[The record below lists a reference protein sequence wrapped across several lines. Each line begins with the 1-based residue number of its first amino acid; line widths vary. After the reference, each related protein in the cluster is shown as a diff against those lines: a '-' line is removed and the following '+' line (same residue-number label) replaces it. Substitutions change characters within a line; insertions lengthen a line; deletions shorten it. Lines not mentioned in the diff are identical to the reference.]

1 MCHRGADRRR
11 ARHRQRRVAPPPSYT
26 AAWAQWQRPKGWF
39 YRYWPP
45 CGRWLCCQL
54 RLSTSNVGQAL
65 IRFGEVQRYR
75 MSGDR
80 SSLPAP
86 SVRSRVLI
94 QDPPPTCPDEQ
105 AGHVRVRVDQQR
117 SRGSGYASQPM
128 AVGSTAGRLAVLTRS
143 LPGAGGDT
151 MLATLGDW
159 TGHPLFGSAGRCPRR
174 DGRRARAGYVGRC
187 RRPGPDKRGAG
198 RAPRRGRRPRAGPG
212 RVLARRRA
220 CARSRCLRRKE
231 GVRIRRTAV
240 RISSGQH
247 FSRPSHPAPG
257 VHFCRPAVPPA
268 SRGSRD
274 PPVCSRSRD
283 V

>member
-1 MCHRGADRRR
+1 M
-11 ARHRQRRVAPPPSYT
+11 
-26 AAWAQWQRPKGWF
+26 
-39 YRYWPP
+39 
-45 CGRWLCCQL
+45 
-54 RLSTSNVGQAL
+54 

-151 MLATLGDW
+151 MLETQGDW

-174 DGRRARAGYVGRC
+174 EETARSEPGTSAAAVDPGQMIAERDVHGGEDGDHERDLEECWRA
-187 RRPGPDKRGAG
+187 DE
-198 RAPRRGRRPRAGPG
+198 RAPAADACG
-212 RVLARRRA
+212 ARKA
-220 CARSRCLRRKE
+220 
-231 GVRIRRTAV
+231 
-240 RISSGQH
+240 SGSAAQ
-247 FSRPSHPAPG
+247 P
-257 VHFCRPAVPPA
+257 
-268 SRGSRD
+268 
-274 PPVCSRSRD
+274 
-283 V
+283 